1 MSICRLTAPEF
12 SVNAPD
18 FVDIYLEAM
27 GYDPNLRSARI
38 NAWRRE
44 TYQPGFTA
52 VCALEHGEILGIA
65 YGFLGSPD
73 HWWHLQ
79 VRRGFSLA
87 GGPTEAEYELLRNYF
102 EVAEIHVRPGHQG
115 AGIGRRMITELLRA
129 APAGNALLST
139 PEVPGEENLAFG
151 LYRSLGFRDVLRQ
164 FRFTGDQR
172 PFAVLAAQLPLAE
185 DRRGLRKSIRPP
197 GRESDQSNH

>member
-1 MSICRLTAPEF
+1 MGNVTISIRRLTSAEF

-18 FVDIYLEAM
+18 FVDIYIEAM

-52 VCALEHGEILGIA
+52 VCALSDGEILGVA

-79 VRRGFSLA
+79 VRRGFNLT

-115 AGIGRRMITELLRA
+115 AGIGRQLITELLRFV
-129 APAGNALLST
+129 PAGNALLST

-151 LYRSLGFRDVLRQ
+151 LYRSLGFKDVLRH

-172 PFAVLAAQLPLAE
+172 LFAVLAARLPLAVGT
-185 DRRGLRKSIRPP
+185 R
-197 GRESDQSNH
+197 QA